1 MARYNRRRHFE
12 ETLTRFTPPPV
23 VPKFTEEE
31 TAALLQ
37 MYEDY
42 WNFAREIYAEDAREV
57 YAEDAFAAADTILT
71 AQTPAPTETAPQ
83 RPDPTLLFD

>member
-1 MARYNRRRHFE
+1 
-12 ETLTRFTPPPV
+12 
-23 VPKFTEEE
+23 
-31 TAALLQ
+31 